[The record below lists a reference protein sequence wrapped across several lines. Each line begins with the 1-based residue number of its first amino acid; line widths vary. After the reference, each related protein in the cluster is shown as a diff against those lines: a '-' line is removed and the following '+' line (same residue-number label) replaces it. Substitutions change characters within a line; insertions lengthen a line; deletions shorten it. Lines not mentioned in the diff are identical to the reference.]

1 MSIGFDPG
9 VNYYAALGVSEK
21 ASQDEIKKAFRKLAR
36 KYHPDST
43 GGDKSKEAKFKEVNS
58 AYDVLGDAKKRA
70 QYDELRAAPRMPQ
83 GFPGGGFSGQPD
95 MGGVDLGDLFSQV
108 FRGGGFPGS
117 SSGPGSFRYEVYSSD
132 DSPDLGDLFGG
143 GGGRRGRRARRPEQ
157 RQARREPPT
166 APEEA

>member
-1 MSIGFDPG
+1 MSLAFDPG

-21 ASQDEIKKAFRKLAR
+21 ASQDEIKKAFRKLA
-36 KYHPDST
+36 KKFHPDST
-43 GGDKSKEAKFKEVNS
+43 GGDKAKEAKFKEVNT

-70 QYDELRAAPRMPQ
+70 QYDEMRASPRMPQ
-83 GFPGGGFSGQPD
+83 GFGGGGGFSGQPD

-132 DSPDLGDLFGG
+132 DSDLNDLFN
-143 GGGRRGRRARRPEQ
+143 GGGRRGRRR
-157 RQARREPPT
+157 
-166 APEEA
+166 